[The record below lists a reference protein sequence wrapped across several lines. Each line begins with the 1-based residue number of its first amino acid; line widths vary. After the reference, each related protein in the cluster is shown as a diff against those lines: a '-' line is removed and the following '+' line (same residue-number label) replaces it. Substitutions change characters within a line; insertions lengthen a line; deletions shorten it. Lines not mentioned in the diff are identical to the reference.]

1 MADAKKPEVASP
13 AVVARAGLGVA
24 VMILP
29 TLIFA
34 AGAAKLSYDR
44 FRSVG
49 WAIVAFIF
57 PAFYYMY
64 YAFVV
69 SVPVAPVMVA
79 AARRLHGF

>member
-1 MADAKKPEVASP
+1 MADTKKQPVAIW
-13 AVVARAGLGVA
+13 AQGGLFLS

-49 WAIVAFIF
+49 WAIIAFIF
-57 PAFYYMY
+57 PALYYMY
-64 YAFVV
+64 YAFAI

>member
-1 MADAKKPEVASP
+1 MAEAKEQPVAVW
-13 AVVARAGLGVA
+13 AQGGLFLS

-29 TLIFA
+29 TLLFA

-49 WAIVAFIF
+49 WAIIAFIF

>member
-1 MADAKKPEVASP
+1 MAEAKKQPVAVW
-13 AVVARAGLGVA
+13 AQGGLFLS

-29 TLIFA
+29 TLLFA

-49 WAIVAFIF
+49 WAIIAFIF